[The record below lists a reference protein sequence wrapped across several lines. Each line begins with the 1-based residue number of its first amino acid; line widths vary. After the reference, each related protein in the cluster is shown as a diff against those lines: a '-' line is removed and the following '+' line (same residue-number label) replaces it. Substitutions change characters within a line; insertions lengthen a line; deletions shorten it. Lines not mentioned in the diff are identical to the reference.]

1 MPSYNV
7 TAASLTADVATL
19 TLTSVSGLKAGLSAT
34 TQGVGHPYDGT
45 HALTDVTTTDNG
57 DGTYTYTVEYAKN
70 HANIA
75 EADVAGE
82 LVVTPTWCNGTDTE
96 DFLGFAPSDPAD
108 VAWLDLCV
116 LAANDWCYDR
126 RQDAGYDDLIE
137 AAPSQRAKLATV
149 MKAAEMYRQRGS
161 FGNYQQFNELEVGIT
176 VNSNIEIL
184 RMLGINR
191 PAIA

>member
-82 LVVTPTWCNGTDTE
+82 LVVPVTWATADDVYG
-96 DFLGFAPSDPAD
+96 FLGLLPSEPLDEN
-108 VAWLDLCV
+108 WLT
-116 LAANDWCYDR
+116 LATEAGNDWCYDR
-126 RQDAGYDDLIE
+126 RQAAGYDDLIE
-137 AAPSQRAKLATV
+137 AAPSMKVKLGTV
-149 MKAAEMYRQRGS
+149 MKCAEMYRQRGS
-161 FGNYQQFNELEVGIT
+161 FGNYQQFADLD
-176 VNSNIEIL
+176 VNSPINSNLEIM